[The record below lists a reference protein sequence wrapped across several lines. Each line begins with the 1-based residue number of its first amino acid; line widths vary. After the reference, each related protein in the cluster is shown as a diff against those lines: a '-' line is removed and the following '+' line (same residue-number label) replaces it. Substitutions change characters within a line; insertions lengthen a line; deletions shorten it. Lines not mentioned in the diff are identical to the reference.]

1 MLTTP
6 KHGWTD
12 FQLDGTSVYSL
23 SYLSDIPFEWLTQA
37 ITALKY
43 LTPFCVKGNM
53 EPGRFLCTVSFWDC
67 HVLCE
72 EEHSSSLKKK
82 DAEQETAPVSMLQFC
97 QELYHDI
104 NRDLDAWAAF
114 QHDAQPENI
123 AYRKKSLAQKLQQLK
138 DLIAEKK
145 ADFDQKRA
153 FF

>member
-37 ITALKY
+37 IIALKY

-53 EPGRFLCTVSFWDC
+53 EPGRFLCTVSFWNC

-72 EEHSSSLKKK
+72 EERSSSLKKK

-97 QELYHDI
+97 HT
-104 NRDLDAWAAF
+104 
-114 QHDAQPENI
+114 
-123 AYRKKSLAQKLQQLK
+123 
-138 DLIAEKK
+138 
-145 ADFDQKRA
+145 
-153 FF
+153 